1 MIDKKM
7 WDECLKDFS
16 GASCGTLFTRTGIN
30 ALNISSCEKKK
41 LFKDFLVY
49 GMEKNCIIEYDYD
62 RDLPVF
68 SGDSPEVV
76 ADRILSDWPQK
87 TIEGSLDHDTDFF
100 IYFITLN
107 KFAQLWHG
115 TRLGY
120 VG

>member
-1 MIDKKM
+1 MIDKKL

-16 GASCGTLFTRTGIN
+16 GASCKTLLIGTGIDE
-30 ALNISSCEKKK
+30 LDISSCEKKEM
-41 LFKDFLVY
+41 FKEFLVY
-49 GMEKNCIIEYDYD
+49 GMEKNLVIEFDYD

-68 SGDSPEVV
+68 SGESPEIV
-76 ADRILSDWPQK
+76 ADRILSDWPKK
-87 TIEGSLDHDTDFF
+87 TIEGSLEKDKDFF
-100 IYFITLN
+100 LYFITLN